1 MMAEAKQNTDCLH
14 SAQEIKILSNVLKT
28 NVAAC
33 TSVGSAFILQLS
45 KIYMDLLALYRIIGK
60 LVSES
65 VATQGLIATKT
76 PKVRGWRTIK
86 KEILKLVNTY
96 VECTTDANTINTVNT
111 NMVEPFLEAVLT
123 DYNSNVDTARDAEV
137 LNVIATIINKLQVK
151 KTKSIN
157 VKHVLTLSISLDDAS
172 CSYYL

>member
-1 MMAEAKQNTDCLH
+1 MMAQAKQNTDCLH
-14 SAQEIKILSNVLKT
+14 NAQEIKVLSNVLKT

-86 KEILKLVNTY
+86 KEILKLVDTY
-96 VECTTDANTINTVNT
+96 VECTTDINTINTVNT
-111 NMVEPFLEAVLT
+111 NMVDPFLEAVLT

-137 LNVIATIINKLQVK
+137 LNVIATIINKLQVRQK
-151 KTKSIN
+151 KIRRLVCNTCTHS
-157 VKHVLTLSISLDDAS
+157 SAS
-172 CSYYL
+172 T

>member
-1 MMAEAKQNTDCLH
+1 MNQAKQDTECLH
-14 SAQEIKILSNVLKT
+14 NATEIKVLSNVLKT

-45 KIYMDLLALYRIIGK
+45 KIYMDLLALYRIVGN
-60 LVSES
+60 LVSQS
-65 VATQGLIATKT
+65 VATQGVIATKT

-86 KEILKLVNTY
+86 KEILKLIDTY
-96 VECTTDANTINTVNT
+96 VECTTDIDTVNN

-137 LNVIATIINKLQVK
+137 LNVIATIINKLQVIYIYICK
-151 KTKSIN
+151 K
-157 VKHVLTLSISLDDAS
+157 LDM
-172 CSYYL
+172 YI

>member
-1 MMAEAKQNTDCLH
+1 MNQAKENTECLH
-14 SAQEIKILSNVLKT
+14 NATEIKVLSNVLKT

-45 KIYMDLLALYRIIGK
+45 KIYMDLLALYRIVGE
-60 LVSES
+60 LVSQS
-65 VATQGLIATKT
+65 VAAQGVIATKT

-86 KEILKLVNTY
+86 KEILKLIDTY
-96 VECTTDANTINTVNT
+96 VECTTDIETVNN

-137 LNVIATIINKLQVK
+137 LNVIATIINKL
-151 KTKSIN
+151 N
-157 VKHVLTLSISLDDAS
+157 VSRGYVIHRTR
-172 CSYYL
+172 YWF

>member
-1 MMAEAKQNTDCLH
+1 MMNQAKQDTECLH
-14 SAQEIKILSNVLKT
+14 NATEIKVLSNVLKT

-45 KIYMDLLALYRIIGK
+45 KIYMDLLALYRIVGN
-60 LVSES
+60 LVSQS
-65 VATQGLIATKT
+65 VATQGVIATKT

-86 KEILKLVNTY
+86 KEILKLIDTY
-96 VECTTDANTINTVNT
+96 VECTTDIDTVNN

-137 LNVIATIINKLQVK
+137 LNVIATIINKLQVIYIYICK
-151 KTKSIN
+151 K
-157 VKHVLTLSISLDDAS
+157 LDM
-172 CSYYL
+172 YI

>member
-1 MMAEAKQNTDCLH
+1 MNQAKENTECLH
-14 SAQEIKILSNVLKT
+14 NATEIKVLSNVLKT

-45 KIYMDLLALYRIIGK
+45 KIYMDLLALYRIVGE
-60 LVSES
+60 LVSQS
-65 VATQGLIATKT
+65 VAAQGVIATKT

-86 KEILKLVNTY
+86 KEILKLIDTY
-96 VECTTDANTINTVNT
+96 VECTTDIETVNN

-137 LNVIATIINKLQVK
+137 LNVIATIINKL
-151 KTKSIN
+151 
-157 VKHVLTLSISLDDAS
+157 HVSRGYVIQRTR
-172 CSYYL
+172 Y

>member
-1 MMAEAKQNTDCLH
+1 MNQAKQDTECLH
-14 SAQEIKILSNVLKT
+14 NATEIKVLSNVLKT

-45 KIYMDLLALYRIIGK
+45 KIYMDLLALYRIVGN
-60 LVSES
+60 LVSQS
-65 VATQGLIATKT
+65 VASQGVIATKT

-86 KEILKLVNTY
+86 KEILKLIDTY
-96 VECTTDANTINTVNT
+96 VECTTDIDTVNN

-137 LNVIATIINKLQVK
+137 LNVIATIINKLQVSPIYIK
-151 KTKSIN
+151 ET
-157 VKHVLTLSISLDDAS
+157 KHV
-172 CSYYL
+172 YLNLF

>member
-1 MMAEAKQNTDCLH
+1 MNQAKQDTECLH
-14 SAQEIKILSNVLKT
+14 NATEIKVLSNVLKT

-45 KIYMDLLALYRIIGK
+45 KIYMDLLALYRIVGN
-60 LVSES
+60 LVSQS
-65 VATQGLIATKT
+65 VASQGVIATKT

-86 KEILKLVNTY
+86 KEILKLIDTY
-96 VECTTDANTINTVNT
+96 VECTTDIDTVNN

-137 LNVIATIINKLQVK
+137 LNVIATIINKLQVSPIYK
-151 KTKSIN
+151 RN
-157 VKHVLTLSISLDDAS
+157 
-172 CSYYL
+172 

>member
-1 MMAEAKQNTDCLH
+1 MNQAKENTECLH
-14 SAQEIKILSNVLKT
+14 NATEIKVLSNVLKT

-45 KIYMDLLALYRIIGK
+45 KIYMDLLALYRIVGE
-60 LVSES
+60 LVSQS
-65 VATQGLIATKT
+65 VATQGVIATKT

-86 KEILKLVNTY
+86 KEILKLIDTY
-96 VECTTDANTINTVNT
+96 VECTTDIDTVNS

-137 LNVIATIINKLQVK
+137 LNVIATIINKLHVSRALHILQP
-151 KTKSIN
+151 KT
-157 VKHVLTLSISLDDAS
+157 DDW
-172 CSYYL
+172 CLVI

>member
-1 MMAEAKQNTDCLH
+1 MNQAKENTECLH
-14 SAQEIKILSNVLKT
+14 NATEIKVLSNVLKT

-45 KIYMDLLALYRIIGK
+45 KIYMDLLALYRIVGG
-60 LVSES
+60 LVSQS
-65 VATQGLIATKT
+65 VASQGLIATKT

-86 KEILKLVNTY
+86 KEILKLIDTY
-96 VECTTDANTINTVNT
+96 VECTTDIDTVNN

-137 LNVIATIINKLQVK
+137 LNVIATIINKL
-151 KTKSIN
+151 
-157 VKHVLTLSISLDDAS
+157 HVSWARLIV
-172 CSYYL
+172 

>member
-1 MMAEAKQNTDCLH
+1 MNQAKQDTECLH
-14 SAQEIKILSNVLKT
+14 NATEIKVLSNVLKT

-45 KIYMDLLALYRIIGK
+45 KIYMDLLALYRIVGN
-60 LVSES
+60 LVSQS
-65 VATQGLIATKT
+65 VATQGVIATKT

-86 KEILKLVNTY
+86 KEILKLIDTY
-96 VECTTDANTINTVNT
+96 VECTTDIDTVNN

-137 LNVIATIINKLQVK
+137 LNVIATIINKLQV
-151 KTKSIN
+151 IY
-157 VKHVLTLSISLDDAS
+157 I
-172 CSYYL
+172 YIYIYM